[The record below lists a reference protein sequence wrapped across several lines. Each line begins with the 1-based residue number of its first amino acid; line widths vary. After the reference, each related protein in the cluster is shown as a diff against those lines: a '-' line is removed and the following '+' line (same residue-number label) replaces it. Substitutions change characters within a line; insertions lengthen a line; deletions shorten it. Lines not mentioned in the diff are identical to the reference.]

1 MHPWVGPLC
10 ICFYINLGKMDSPV
24 SYWFSLFNCPD
35 SIEIESLQR
44 HATYERFHLLTH
56 AYTFW
61 FWRSSCVVDRI
72 NSKFNFRPFPCNFLH
87 FLVSKL
93 CELSFSASLYSCLP
107 SLFIDG
113 NSYIH
118 PVVMQKVPI
127 DSQVIDWS
135 RFFCSERWKSVSAAA
150 AATTTTT
157 ASRVW

>member
-10 ICFYINLGKMDSPV
+10 ICFYINLGNRDSPI
-24 SYWFSLFNCPD
+24 SYWFSLFDCSD
-35 SIEIESLQR
+35 SIKIESLQR
-44 HATYERFHLLTH
+44 YSTYERIYLLTH

-61 FWRSSCVVDRI
+61 IWRSSCVVDRI
-72 NSKFNFRPFPCNFLH
+72 NSKFNFQPFASGFLR

-93 CELSFSASLYSCLP
+93 CELSFSASLLSCLP

-118 PVVMQKVPI
+118 PLVMQKVPI

-135 RFFCSERWKSVSAAA
+135 RFFCSERWKYFFFAAA
-150 AATTTTT
+150 AATAATT
-157 ASRVW
+157 SRVW